1 MISRRSVLRLV
12 PSLGIGS
19 AVFARALAQEAA
31 GSSELTREMIAAAKW
46 VSGIELTE
54 DQENEVLREV
64 NTLQKQL
71 TALRAFKLDPQ
82 NDSPALVLESLGAD
96 HAPASAETIVRNSWP
111 LQIPSTPKP
120 STEAELAFSSVST
133 LSNLIRSRQI
143 SSVELTKIYLER
155 LKKYDPLLLCV
166 VNLTEELAL
175 QQATR
180 CDRELAA
187 GKYRGPLHGIPW
199 GAKDLISVPGYPT
212 TWGIPVFKDR
222 VLNETATVA
231 KRLEEA
237 GAVLVA
243 KLSLGAIAMG
253 DRWFG
258 GMTRNPWNPKI
269 GSSGSSAGSA
279 CAATAGLV
287 GFALGS
293 ETLGSILSP
302 SARCGTHGLRPTFG
316 RVSRAGCMPLSW
328 SMDKIGPLAR
338 SVGDLAAVF
347 SAIYGPDGQDQTVVH
362 RSFVW
367 PPPRPLD
374 FKCLRVGVVP
384 SRRENAPADESL
396 EILRG
401 LGCQIVEVKLPT
413 DFPLISLTNIIDIEG
428 AAVFDDLLRAGQ
440 TEGWNTWTKSFQ
452 TAQFITAIDYLR
464 MQRVRRKLML
474 AFEEA
479 IKGVDVL
486 WNANDLMHTNF
497 TGHPSVT
504 LPFQIRRSGEV
515 DVPHNVVITGHLFQ
529 EDKILALAQAFER
542 SLPASLALPPL
553 DIWLE
558 KHAARELNPV
568 ASPTEPQ
575 KPAEAQKK

>member
-1 MISRRSVLRLV
+1 MISRRAALRLV
-12 PSLGIGS
+12 SSLGIGS
-19 AVFARALAQEAA
+19 TVFARALAQEAA

-54 DQENEVLREV
+54 EQEKEVLREV
-64 NTLQKQL
+64 NSLQKQL
-71 TALRAFKLDPQ
+71 TTLRAFKLDPQ
-82 NDSPALVLESLGAD
+82 NDSPALVMETLGAD
-96 HAPASAETIVRNSWP
+96 QSSASRETIVRNSWP
-111 LQIPSTPKP
+111 LQIPPTQKP
-120 STEAELAFSSVST
+120 STDSELAFSSVST
-133 LSNLIRSRQI
+133 LANLIRSRQI
-143 SSVELTKIYLER
+143 SSVELTKLYLER
-155 LKKYDPLLLCV
+155 LKKYDPMLLCV

-175 QQATR
+175 QQAAR
-180 CDRELAA
+180 CDSELAK
-187 GKYRGPLHGIPW
+187 GNYRGPLHGIPW

-258 GMTRNPWNPKI
+258 GMTRSPWNPQI

-279 CAATAGLV
+279 CATSAGLV
-287 GFALGS
+287 GFALGT

-316 RVSRAGCMPLSW
+316 RVSRSGCMPLSW

-338 SVGDLAAVF
+338 SVGDLASIF
-347 SAIYGPDGQDQTVVH
+347 SAIYGPDGQDQTVVQ

-367 PPPRPLD
+367 PLSRPLD
-374 FKCLRVGVVP
+374 FKSLRVGIVP

-396 EILRG
+396 EILRS
-401 LGCQIVEVKLPT
+401 LGCQISEVKLPA
-413 DFPLISLTNIIDIEG
+413 DFPLFSLTNIIDVEG

-452 TAQFITAIDYLR
+452 AAQFITAIDYLR
-464 MQRVRRKLML
+464 MQRVRRRLML

-479 IKGVDVL
+479 IKEVDVL

-504 LPFQIRRSGEV
+504 LPFRIRRAGEI
-515 DVPHNVVITGHLFQ
+515 DVPQNVVITGHLFQ
-529 EDKILALAQAFER
+529 EEKVLALAQALER
-542 SLPASLALPPL
+542 ARPAPLPVPPIDAWLA
-553 DIWLE
+553 
-558 KHAARELNPV
+558 KHDSGGLQQTHP
-568 ASPTEPQ
+568 SSEPQ
-575 KPAEAQKK
+575 KPAESGKK